1 MTQPETSPLPSPSSV
16 KILLTHFDW
25 TLQRME
31 ESLRNEKTEYF
42 RDAALHRFSLT
53 YDLAVKCL
61 RAFTAENGQ
70 PCDSTEECW
79 QWAIANGCV
88 SDETDWQEV
97 DTLNQQVSQKLKGDS
112 ADSAYQKLDAYC
124 RWMKSLYQNLL
135 VRAGS

>member
-1 MTQPETSPLPSPSSV
+1 MTDPKISPSSA

-53 YDLAVKCL
+53 YDLALKCL

-70 PCDSTEECW
+70 PCDSAEECW
-79 QWAIANGCV
+79 QWAAENGYA
-88 SDETDWQEV
+88 SAETNWQEMT
-97 DTLNQQVSQKLKGDS
+97 DAYSQVAQKLKGNS
-112 ADSAYQKLDAYC
+112 ADSAYKKLDSYYRC
-124 RWMKSLYQNLL
+124 MKSLYQNLKAR
-135 VRAGS
+135 VDS